1 MIKSTTLRTTRLA
14 GIRVGNSQVRR
25 TSFSLLQALSA
36 LTLFRSLAAVFSGV
50 MDERITP
57 RQAVCITQAVM
68 ALLITVFSLC
78 MPTVLRLLCLGWLIA
93 ALRQCRREGL
103 GND

>member
-36 LTLFRSLAAVFSGV
+36 LTLFRTLATVFSGV

-57 RQAVCITQAVM
+57 RQAVCITQAHQR
-68 ALLITVFSLC
+68 LPEEDQGHGSWRLQRCI
-78 MPTVLRLLCLGWLIA
+78 LRGW
-93 ALRQCRREGL
+93 CS
-103 GND
+103 